1 MKIVVGLGNPGRK
14 YEGTRHNV
22 GFEVLSLLA
31 QRHVAPAPRS
41 RFAGLAVEIELAG
54 DKVLL
59 LWPQTF
65 MNLSGSAVAQAM
77 AFYKVD
83 RSELLVVCDDF
94 HLPVGKLRMRTKG
107 SPGGQRGLENVI
119 QQLGGDDV
127 PRLRVGVGPAPEG
140 WDAAAF
146 VLGKFRKDEVEE
158 LAVVLQ
164 EAADA
169 VECWAGEGAEAAMN
183 RFN

>member
-22 GFEVLSLLA
+22 GFDVLNLLA
-31 QRHVAPAPRS
+31 QRLAAPAPRV
-41 RFAGLAVEIELAG
+41 RFASLASEAGLGSERL
-54 DKVLL
+54 LL

-65 MNLSGSAVAQAM
+65 MNLSGTAASQA
-77 AFYKVD
+77 ASFYKAD
-83 RSELLVVCDDF
+83 NADLLIVCDDF
-94 HLPVGKLRMRTKG
+94 HLPVGKLRLRPKG

-119 QQLGGDDV
+119 QRMGGDDI

-140 WDAAAF
+140 WDAADF
-146 VLGKFRKDEVEE
+146 VLGRFRKEE
-158 LAVVLQ
+158 TEEMAVVLQ

-169 VECWAGEGAEAAMN
+169 VECWAREGPEQAMN